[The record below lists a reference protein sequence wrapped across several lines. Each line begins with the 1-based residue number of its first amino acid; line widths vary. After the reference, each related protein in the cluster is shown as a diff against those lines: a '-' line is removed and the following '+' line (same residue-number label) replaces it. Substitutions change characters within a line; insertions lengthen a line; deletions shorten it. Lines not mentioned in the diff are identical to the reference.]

1 MLVTFFE
8 SIKYVGHQFPI
19 AFLRI
24 FVGYCFLDDALQ
36 ALKNQ
41 FLSHAFLAEQIRD
54 YLPKSIAP
62 EWYKF
67 FLETLTIPNWQIFA
81 SFILISK
88 FVIGVSFI
96 IGYLVR
102 PASLLAIFLCFNL
115 LWAIGRGPN
124 ELQDHFLIM
133 VLFTLGWLGAGRCL
147 GVDYY
152 FYRKRRGIWW

>member
-1 MLVTFFE
+1 MLVAFFE

-24 FVGYCFLDDALQ
+24 FVGYYFLNDALQ
-36 ALKNQ
+36 SLKNQ

-54 YLPKSIAP
+54 YLPKSISP

-67 FLETLTIPNWQIFA
+67 FLDSLVVPNWQFFA
-81 SFILISK
+81 GFILISK
-88 FVIGVSFI
+88 FIIGISFI

-102 PASLLAIFLCFNL
+102 PASLLAIFLCLNLAWSIGPNLSELHDNL
-115 LWAIGRGPN
+115 L
-124 ELQDHFLIM
+124 LI
-133 VLFTLGWLGAGRCL
+133 VIFTLGWLGAGRCL

>member
-1 MLVTFFE
+1 MLVAFFE

-24 FVGYCFLDDALQ
+24 YVGYYFLTDALQ
-36 ALKNQ
+36 SLKNQ

-54 YLPKSIAP
+54 FMPKNIAP
-62 EWYKF
+62 EWYKY
-67 FLETLTIPNWQIFA
+67 FLEALVIPNWQIFA

-88 FVIGVSFI
+88 FIIGVSFI

-102 PASLLAIFLCFNL
+102 PASLLAMFLCLNL
-115 LWAIGRGPN
+115 IWAIGTDPTEMRDA
-124 ELQDHFLIM
+124 LMIM
-133 VLFTLGWLGAGRCL
+133 VIFTLGWLGAGRCL